1 MDQKRSREAAA
12 DEVSQALALLQAD
25 EIDRQKLTFLLRG
38 LQDKLIATG
47 ENLQEASDGAQCATD
62 RPEHIGRA
70 VQKVFDVPEL
80 LELILLNLTV
90 IELLKLQQVS
100 RQVRDAV
107 QTSKKVQQRMFLIP
121 SGSAHRRVLPIFP
134 SKEGYRSPVKHSGL
148 TPILL
153 DLKLHHLPESQG
165 YKATM
170 QLSARSS
177 GLRYRR
183 RCLQMQLTD
192 PPVRRLNVQCYC
204 SCVRGSSLINTSFGA
219 SSRVII
225 SQFNTSFGASSGLII
240 NERDGI
246 TLGRLRDAFKQVAQE
261 HKNCPHAQP
270 HDHDTNGNVILE
282 YTAVGDLYMDRD
294 DPLALRL
301 RDVEYQ
307 AWNDWRKIAEYCEAK
322 QQASSLKKNI
332 PTMAEFEAA
341 KARDARNDKP

>member
-12 DEVSQALALLQAD
+12 VEVPQALALLQAD
-25 EIDRQKLTFLLRG
+25 EIDREKLTFLLRG

-47 ENLQEASDGAQCATD
+47 ENLQQASDGAQCGTE
-62 RPEHIGRA
+62 RPEQIGRA

-80 LELILLNLTV
+80 LELILFNLTV

-107 QTSKKVQQRMFLIP
+107 KTSKKVQQRMFLIP

-148 TPILL
+148 TPILI
-153 DLKLHHLPESQG
+153 DLTLHHLPQSQG

-192 PPVRRLNVQCYC
+192 PPVRRLSVQCYC

-219 SSRVII
+219 SS
-225 SQFNTSFGASSGLII
+225 GLII

-246 TLGRLRDAFKQVAQE
+246 SLGRLRDAFKQVAQE

-270 HDHDTNGNVILE
+270 QGHDTNGNVILE

-301 RDVEYQ
+301 RDIEYKT
-307 AWNDWRKIAEYCEAK
+307 WNEWRKIAEYCEAK
-322 QQASSLKKNI
+322 Q
-332 PTMAEFEAA
+332 
-341 KARDARNDKP
+341 

>member
-12 DEVSQALALLQAD
+12 DEVSQALAVLQAD
-25 EIDRQKLTFLLRG
+25 EIDREKLKFLLRG

-47 ENLQEASDGAQCATD
+47 ENLQQASDGAQCGTD

-90 IELLKLQQVS
+90 IELLELQQVS
-100 RQVRDAV
+100 R
-107 QTSKKVQQRMFLIP
+107 
-121 SGSAHRRVLPIFP
+121 
-134 SKEGYRSPVKHSGL
+134 
-148 TPILL
+148 
-153 DLKLHHLPESQG
+153 
-165 YKATM
+165 
-170 QLSARSS
+170 
-177 GLRYRR
+177 
-183 RCLQMQLTD
+183 QMQLTD
-192 PPVRRLNVQCYC
+192 PPVRRLSVHSYC
-204 SCVRGSSLINTSFGA
+204 SCVLGSSLINTSFGA
-219 SSRVII
+219 SSGVII
-225 SQFNTSFGASSGLII
+225 NLVNSPFGASSGLII
-240 NERDGI
+240 NEKDGI

-270 HDHDTNGNVILE
+270 HYHDTNGNVVLE

-301 RDVEYQ
+301 RDIEYKT
-307 AWNDWRKIAEYCEAK
+307 WNEWRKIAEYCEAK

-332 PTMAEFEAA
+332 PTLAEFEAA